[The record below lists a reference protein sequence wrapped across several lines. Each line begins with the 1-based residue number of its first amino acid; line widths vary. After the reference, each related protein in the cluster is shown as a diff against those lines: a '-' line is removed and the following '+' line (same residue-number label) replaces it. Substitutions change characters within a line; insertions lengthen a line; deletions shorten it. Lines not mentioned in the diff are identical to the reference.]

1 MKYVLTAFVF
11 LSSNF
16 YLSTYDDI
24 VYNNVKLGNRLQF
37 YSSDYISTCN
47 ELHETRLLSQFSIF
61 TISKLKAINTNKSFY
76 RLTLILS
83 GDISSNLHLNRH
95 PPNLKELVH
104 GPGAQNWGDGA
115 HSRSLSFVTISWKG
129 TTWVTFWGM
138 IVLLKCFRSGDMSL
152 GCNPPLTVFF

>member
-1 MKYVLTAFVF
+1 MKYVFITFVF

-16 YLSTYDDI
+16 NLSTYDDI

-47 ELHETRLLSQFSIF
+47 ELHETCLLSQFSIF
-61 TISKLKAINTNKSFY
+61 TISKLKAMNTNKSFY

-83 GDISSNLHLNRH
+83 GGISSNPGPVYNRH

-115 HSRSLSFVTISWKG
+115 HSRSLSFVTIS
-129 TTWVTFWGM
+129 
-138 IVLLKCFRSGDMSL
+138 
-152 GCNPPLTVFF
+152 